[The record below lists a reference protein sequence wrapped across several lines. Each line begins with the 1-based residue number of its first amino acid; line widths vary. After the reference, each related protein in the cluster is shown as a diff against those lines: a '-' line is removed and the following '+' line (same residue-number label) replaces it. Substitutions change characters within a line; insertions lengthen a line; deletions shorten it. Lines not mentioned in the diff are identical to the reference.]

1 MPAPCPMLGELT
13 AMISE
18 QVRLSHSV
26 LASGLAAASDLT
38 MEVRDKSKG
47 CVILF

>member
-1 MPAPCPMLGELT
+1 MPAPYPMPGELA
-13 AMISE
+13 AMISA

-26 LASGLAAASDLT
+26 LAAALAAASNLT

>member
-1 MPAPCPMLGELT
+1 MLGELT
-13 AMISE
+13 AMISA
-18 QVRLSHSV
+18 QVRLSHPM

-38 MEVRDKSKG
+38 TEVRDKSKG